1 MRLQYFLAKRFIY
14 NKNKKGKTTKRKGVR
29 IATFGIAI
37 GLAVMII
44 SVCVVIGF
52 KKEVSAQVVGF
63 GSHIQILSYD
73 SSSSFDRKPISVDNP
88 TRLNISQ
95 MPEVDRV
102 EYIVTK
108 PGIIKTDDNFKAV
121 VFKGVDSSYDWRFFR
136 KNLIEGNIPD
146 FGKSDDKNKM
156 IISDKLAKQLK
167 IGLGDEVF
175 AYFFQQQV
183 RARKFKVSGIYSTTY
198 SDFDNLFVLCR
209 SQEIQTLNGWDS
221 TSASAVEITL
231 KNFDRLDEAAND
243 IQALIGNRFDKNKL
257 LYNTQTIKELYPQ
270 IFNWLDMLDTNAY
283 IILVLMMAVAGFN
296 MISGLLIIIL
306 ERTQTIGILK
316 ALGMSN
322 RQIREVFV
330 INAMFFVVRGMLWG
344 NIVGLLIVVCQYY
357 LHIIP
362 LDPEYYYTNFVPV
375 SIDIV
380 WIAALNVGVF
390 VISVLIMLLPS
401 HIITK
406 ISPAK
411 SIRFE

>member
-1 MRLQYFLAKRFIY
+1 M
-14 NKNKKGKTTKRKGVR
+14 
-29 IATFGIAI
+29 
-37 GLAVMII
+37 
-44 SVCVVIGF
+44 
-52 KKEVSAQVVGF
+52 
-63 GSHIQILSYD
+63 
-73 SSSSFDRKPISVDNP
+73 
-88 TRLNISQ
+88 
-95 MPEVDRV
+95 
-102 EYIVTK
+102 
-108 PGIIKTDDNFKAV
+108 
-121 VFKGVDSSYDWRFFR
+121 
-136 KNLIEGNIPD
+136 
-146 FGKSDDKNKM
+146 
-156 IISDKLAKQLK
+156 
-167 IGLGDEVF
+167 
-175 AYFFQQQV
+175 
-183 RARKFKVSGIYSTTY
+183 
-198 SDFDNLFVLCR
+198 
-209 SQEIQTLNGWDS
+209 
-221 TSASAVEITL
+221 EITL
-231 KNFDRLDEAAND
+231 KNFDRLDKAAND
-243 IQALIGNRFDKNKL
+243 IQALVGNRFDKNKL

-306 ERTQTIGILK
+306 ERTQTIGVLK

-344 NIVGLLIVVCQYY
+344 NIVGLLIVVCQYF